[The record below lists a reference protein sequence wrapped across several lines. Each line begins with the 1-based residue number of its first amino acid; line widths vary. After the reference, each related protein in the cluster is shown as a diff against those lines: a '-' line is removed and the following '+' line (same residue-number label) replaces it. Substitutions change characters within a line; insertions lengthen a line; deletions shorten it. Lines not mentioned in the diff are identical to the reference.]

1 MFVSTK
7 AGRVLTVLL
16 LAALL
21 TFGFALTALAAEIVP
36 TLSNILFLDLN
47 GDPRPDNTFAWW
59 EEFRLSMDWD
69 ATAYGNTLQ
78 ENDFFVATSPRR
90 CACLPRATLR

>member
-36 TLSNILFLDLN
+36 TLSNILIF
-47 GDPRPDNTFAWW
+47 GPEWRPQAGQHICLVGGVSP
-59 EEFRLSMDWD
+59 EHGLGRHRLRQHPE
-69 ATAYGNTLQ
+69 G
-78 ENDFFVATSPRR
+78 E
-90 CACLPRATLR
+90 